1 MQRLGEAL
9 LAVHPRR
16 LLERQRREL
25 LQQQRLLEA
34 LSPQHWLERGFSL
47 IRNSRG
53 ALISSVQQLQSGER
67 VSLQL
72 ADGERS
78 ATIEPRR
85 EQP

>member
-1 MQRLGEAL
+1 
-9 LAVHPRR
+9 
-16 LLERQRREL
+16 
-25 LQQQRLLEA
+25 

-78 ATIEPRR
+78 ATIEPSG